1 MNKIRNIIDK
11 LYYDRR
17 KVGIISFLLIFGI
30 SVLYFY
36 SNEQKEEPKIEITK
50 KEEVKEEKK
59 VKQTKV
65 IVDIKGEVNNPGC
78 YEVEDNLRVKDVIA
92 LAGGITPD
100 ADTSN
105 INLSTKVHD
114 EMVIVIEKKGT
125 QTEKIESEAKVT
137 TNTKTSTTSKT
148 TGKISINKAD
158 QKTLMTLTGIGESK
172 AKKIIEY
179 RNANGPFTKLEDIK
193 KVNGT
198 GDAIFAKIKDSIT
211 L

>member
-50 KEEVKEEKK
+50 KEEVKEEKE

-65 IVDIKGEVNNPGC
+65 IVDIKGEVNSPGC

-179 RNANGPFTKLEDIK
+179 RNANGSFTKLEDIK
-193 KVNGT
+193 KVNGI